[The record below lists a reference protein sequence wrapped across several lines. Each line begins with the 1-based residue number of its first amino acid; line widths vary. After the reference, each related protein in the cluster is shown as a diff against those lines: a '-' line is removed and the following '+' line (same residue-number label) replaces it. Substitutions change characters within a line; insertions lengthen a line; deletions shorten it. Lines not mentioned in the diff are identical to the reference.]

1 MGVVMTGESRI
12 SFAVAGARATGG
24 GAAAAAAAA
33 AERVRLGKL
42 DYPVKWCTQLVS
54 TDKSL
59 YYYSGFFLILV

>member
-24 GAAAAAAAA
+24 GAAAAAA

>member
-1 MGVVMTGESRI
+1 MTGESRI

-24 GAAAAAAAA
+24 GAAAAAA

-59 YYYSGFFLILV
+59 YYYSCFFLILV